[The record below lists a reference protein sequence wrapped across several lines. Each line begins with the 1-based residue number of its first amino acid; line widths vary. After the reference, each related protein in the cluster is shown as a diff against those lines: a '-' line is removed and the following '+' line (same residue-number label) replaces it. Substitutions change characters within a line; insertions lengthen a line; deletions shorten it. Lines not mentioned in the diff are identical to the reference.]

1 VPASDGGNAVNA
13 YTVTASPGGASSS
26 GAASPITV
34 TGLTN
39 GTAYTFKVTA
49 TNAIGTGH
57 ASPAS
62 KAVIPGT
69 PPAVPTAVRAAS
81 DSTKAKTGSITVTFK
96 APASNG
102 GPSIIRYTAKCTSAN
117 GGVTRSGTHSGST
130 AAPVTV
136 GLATTGKAYKCTVT
150 AANALGTSPA
160 SAASASVTVGA
171 PGAPGKVTAAR
182 AAAGRIKVSF
192 TPAASNGSP
201 VTSYTASC
209 ASGNGGATRA
219 KSGTGSPLTVTG
231 LTAGKRYTCTVT
243 AANARGK
250 GPASSASGS
259 VTA

>member
-1 VPASDGGNAVNA
+1 M
-13 YTVTASPGGASSS
+13 
-26 GAASPITV
+26 
-34 TGLTN
+34 
-39 GTAYTFKVTA
+39 
-49 TNAIGTGH
+49 
-57 ASPAS
+57 
-62 KAVIPGT
+62 
-69 PPAVPTAVRAAS
+69 RAAS
-81 DSTKAKTGSITVTFK
+81 GSTKAKTGSLTVTFK

-136 GLATTGKAYKCTVT
+136 GPATTGKAYKCTVT
-150 AANALGTSPA
+150 AT
-160 SAASASVTVGA
+160 
-171 PGAPGKVTAAR
+171 
-182 AAAGRIKVSF
+182 
-192 TPAASNGSP
+192 SNGSP

-209 ASGNGGATRA
+209 ASGNGGATHA

-259 VTA
+259 VTASLIGLVILRDPCGPVGLSAPIGVGWRGR